1 MVQFGNILK
10 LPCIFF
16 VLSTISCAK
25 GEKEEIISFSKTLM
39 GTEVRIKV
47 CAKDDQNLRNAIEA
61 TYTEGERL
69 NTIFSD
75 YEAQSEVSRFSKTS
89 GSGKFFALSEE
100 LFEVLEYSQNLSRQ
114 SNGAFDVTVGPLS
127 RLWRVARFQKRL
139 PDEKKLAEAI
149 KRSGFENLILKSSSR
164 MGKLKLPAMVIDLG
178 GIAKGFVTDRMLEK
192 MKSMGYSKCLID
204 AGGDLTIGDA
214 PIKRSGWKVSI
225 GGQKHPD
232 LPILELTNCAV
243 ATSGDIE
250 QFLEI
255 SGTRYSH
262 LIDPKTGYGL
272 TNRFQVT
279 VIAANG
285 MIADSVASTSLAIGI
300 EHSKEFLKQNE
311 IEALYFVLDKNAKL
325 QLEVLEI
332 KE

>member
-25 GEKEEIISFSKTLM
+25 EKKEEILSFSKILM
-39 GTEVRIKV
+39 GTEVRIMV
-47 CAKDDQNLRNAIEA
+47 CAKDDQNLRNAIES

-69 NTIFSD
+69 STIFSD
-75 YEAQSEVSRFSKTS
+75 YDAQSEVSRFSKTS

-114 SNGAFDVTVGPLS
+114 SNGAFDVTIGPLS

-149 KRSGFENLILKSSSR
+149 KRSGFENLILKKSSR
-164 MGKLKLPAMVIDLG
+164 MGRLKLPAMMIDLG
-178 GIAKGFVTDRMLEK
+178 GIAKGYITDQMLEK
-192 MKSMGYSKCLID
+192 MKSMGYPRCLID

-214 PIKRSGWKVSI
+214 PKKRSGWMVEV
-225 GGQKHPD
+225 GGQNHPD
-232 LPILELTNCAV
+232 LPILELANCAV
-243 ATSGDIE
+243 ATSGDTE

-255 SGTRYSH
+255 SGIRYSH

-272 TNRFQVT
+272 TNRSQVT
-279 VIAANG
+279 VIATNC
-285 MIADSVASTSLAIGI
+285 MTADSVASTSLAIGI
-300 EHSKEFLKQNE
+300 EHSREFLKQKK
-311 IEALYFVLDKNAKL
+311 IEALYFVFDENSELK
-325 QLEVLEI
+325 LEI
-332 KE
+332 LEKKE

>member
-10 LPCIFF
+10 YLCIFF
-16 VLSTISCAK
+16 ILSTISCTK
-25 GEKEEIISFSKTLM
+25 GEKEKIISFSKTLM
-39 GTEVRIKV
+39 GTEVIIKV
-47 CAKDDQNLRNAIEA
+47 CAKDDQSLRNAIEA
-61 TYTEGERL
+61 TFTEGERL
-69 NTIFSD
+69 NMIFSD

-100 LFEVLEYSQNLSRQ
+100 LFEVLEYSQSLSRQ

-127 RLWRVARFQKRL
+127 RLWRVARFNKRL
-139 PDEKKLAEAI
+139 PDEKKLAEA
-149 KRSGFENLILKSSSR
+149 
-164 MGKLKLPAMVIDLG
+164 
-178 GIAKGFVTDRMLEK
+178 
-192 MKSMGYSKCLID
+192 
-204 AGGDLTIGDA
+204 
-214 PIKRSGWKVSI
+214 IKRSGWKVSI

-232 LPILELTNCAV
+232 LPILELANCAV

-255 SGTRYSH
+255 SGVRYSH
-262 LIDPKTGYGL
+262 LIDPQTGYGL

-300 EHSKEFLKQNE
+300 EHSREFLKQ
-311 IEALYFVLDKNAKL
+311 KNDFLGKVYSCQESNL
-325 QLEVLEI
+325 
-332 KE
+332 